1 MLPTGKNVAQRQGL
15 TSNRF
20 TFETPAA
27 GGGGGSSLDT
37 VLKNSIIANDRRG
50 NVDKG
55 EVVQCGNARARGKR
69 FTKGTVRDPRERN
82 LCRLTRELIFWF
94 GRNGL
99 TPPRGGPLPLPAVS
113 WSPGG
118 DACQDWPPGQNIPTK
133 SHICPQR
140 TYTVRDKRSMGC
152 EPLQR
157 CFWTCIIDKLCFNM
171 RRREMTI
178 KRNIRNLL
186 FWWQKIIIIFNQN
199 FNLWVYCRA
208 NFLLAFFLV
217 DILTIEN
224 FLVDRLIFLE
234 IS

>member
-1 MLPTGKNVAQRQGL
+1 MRWAVLEPFVALKSSNLLNFKAISCKFVGWQCCPKAKFLPKGKNFAQRQGL

-69 FTKGTVRDPRERN
+69 FTKGTITDPRERN

-99 TPPRGGPLPLPAVS
+99 TPPRGPLLPLPAVS

-133 SHICPQR
+133 SHICPPENLHC
-140 TYTVRDKRSMGC
+140 KR
-152 EPLQR
+152 
-157 CFWTCIIDKLCFNM
+157 
-171 RRREMTI
+171 
-178 KRNIRNLL
+178 
-186 FWWQKIIIIFNQN
+186 
-199 FNLWVYCRA
+199 
-208 NFLLAFFLV
+208 
-217 DILTIEN
+217 
-224 FLVDRLIFLE
+224 
-234 IS
+234 